1 MCVVHVETC
10 VLCAFFVAGKRKF
23 LFAYCTTV
31 VAGGSSTKP
40 NGMVKMPAPIERCV
54 RKQNLLF
61 LHNRNQF
68 SAEYF
73 RFMRRLLLSNVPHTP
88 TALSDDRLVSFI
100 SIATDFES
108 QPVC

>member
-1 MCVVHVETC
+1 MLKQVYFPHFVVT
-10 VLCAFFVAGKRKF
+10 GKQKF
-23 LFAYCTTV
+23 LFACCANIL
-31 VAGGSSTKP
+31 AGGSSTKP

-73 RFMRRLLLSNVPHTP
+73 RFMRRLLQSNVPHTP
-88 TALSDDRLVSFI
+88 TALPDDRLVSF
-100 SIATDFES
+100 
-108 QPVC
+108 VCTAMFLFSV